1 MTDAPS
7 PASGAPL
14 KLFNSLTRKLEEF
27 RPVHP
32 GEARVYSCGPTV
44 YNYPH
49 IGNMRAYVFADTL
62 GRTLS
67 FKGYKLTHVINI
79 TDVGHLTDDA
89 DAGEDKLEKAAAE
102 KAQSIWDIARHYT
115 EAYWADVKALNI
127 RQPAHWSIATDYVP
141 QMIEFAKAIADK
153 HCYELDSGLYFNTK
167 TVPDYGRLAR
177 EDDLLAEM
185 QKLIQRQ
192 KAAKDIAGAKERI
205 DALRKLVIDFIA
217 VIDDFYKRK
226 SLKKYQSLRAIWQ
239 VAAEA
244 SEDDFPAALQ
254 RSLNE
259 SRAFFKAPRVEPVAG
274 KRNDEDFAIWR
285 KTPAGETRQMEW
297 DSPWGRGAPG
307 WHLECSVMSE
317 ALLGFPF
324 DIHTGGIDH
333 REIHHPNEIAQNQAH
348 SCSADSGARFWMHN
362 NFLVERS
369 GKMSKSSGEFL
380 RLQLLIDK
388 GYHTLAYRLM
398 CLQAHYR
405 SELEFSWEGLGAA
418 LTRLKRLVMAVEKL
432 DPPRN
437 GEVASRSDDGGGAR
451 PSADAAQDRPPPPP
465 ASPIPLPVPGRIAD
479 LLAKFD
485 AAMSDDLNTPV
496 ALTLLEEAA
505 AMKKVDADQKRAA
518 LAAMDAVLG
527 LNILSLSR
535 ADLRIRP
542 RAATITEVEIEE
554 ILTRR
559 KEARAAKDFATS
571 DKLRDELI
579 AAGVEVM
586 DGDPLG
592 WDWRLEA

>member
-1 MTDAPS
+1 MTDAH
-7 PASGAPL
+7 ASPL
-14 KLFNSLTRKLEEF
+14 KLFNGLTRSLEEF
-27 RPVHP
+27 QPVHP

-67 FKGYKLTHVINI
+67 YKGYKLTHVINI

-102 KAQSIWDIARHYT
+102 RAQSIWDIAKHYT
-115 EAYWADVKALNI
+115 EAYWADVRALNI

-141 QMIEFAKAIADK
+141 AMIDFAKAIADK
-153 HCYELDSGLYFNTK
+153 HCYELNGGLYFDTT
-167 TVPDYGRLAR
+167 TVADYGRLAR
-177 EDDLLAEM
+177 HGTDEGES
-185 QKLIQRQ
+185 
-192 KAAKDIAGAKERI
+192 RI
-205 DALRKLVIDFIA
+205 D
-217 VIDDFYKRK
+217 
-226 SLKKYQSLRAIWQ
+226 
-239 VAAEA
+239 
-244 SEDDFPAALQ
+244 
-254 RSLNE
+254 
-259 SRAFFKAPRVEPVAG
+259 PVDG
-274 KRNDEDFAIWR
+274 KRHPADFAIWR
-285 KTPAGETRQMEW
+285 KTPAGETRQMER

-348 SCSADSGARFWMHN
+348 SCSTDSGARMWMHN

-380 RLQLLIDK
+380 RVQLLIDK
-388 GYHTLAYRLM
+388 GYHPLAYRLM

-418 LTRLKRLVMAVEKL
+418 LTRLKRLVMAAAPVRDAEAAE
-432 DPPRN
+432 P
-437 GEVASRSDDGGGAR
+437 
-451 PSADAAQDRPPPPP
+451 ADRR
-465 ASPIPLPVPGRIAD
+465 LTD

-485 AAMSDDLNTPV
+485 AAMSDDLNTAV

-505 AMKKVDADQKRAA
+505 AMKKIDAGQKRAA
-518 LAAMDAVLG
+518 LTAMDAVLG
-527 LNILSLSR
+527 LDLLTIER
-535 ADLRIRP
+535 ADLRVRP
-542 RAATITEVEIEE
+542 KTAAIGEEDIEA

-559 KEARAAKDFATS
+559 REARAAKDFAAS
-571 DKLRDELI
+571 DALRDELI
-579 AAGVEVM
+579 AAGIEVM

-592 WDWRLEA
+592 WDWRLSN

>member
-1 MTDAPS
+1 MTDAH
-7 PASGAPL
+7 ASPL
-14 KLFNSLTRKLEEF
+14 KLFNSLTRSLEEF
-27 RPVHP
+27 QPVHP

-67 FKGYKLTHVINI
+67 YKGYKLTHVINI

-102 KAQSIWDIARHYT
+102 RAQSIWDIARHYT
-115 EAYWADVKALNI
+115 EAYWADIKALNI

-141 QMIEFAKAIADK
+141 AMIDFAKTIADK
-153 HCYELDSGLYFNTK
+153 HCYELDGGLYFDTT
-167 TVPDYGRLAR
+167 TVADYGRLAR
-177 EDDLLAEM
+177 HGTDEGES
-185 QKLIQRQ
+185 
-192 KAAKDIAGAKERI
+192 RI
-205 DALRKLVIDFIA
+205 D
-217 VIDDFYKRK
+217 
-226 SLKKYQSLRAIWQ
+226 
-239 VAAEA
+239 
-244 SEDDFPAALQ
+244 
-254 RSLNE
+254 
-259 SRAFFKAPRVEPVAG
+259 PVDG
-274 KRNDEDFAIWR
+274 KRHPADFAIWR

-348 SCSADSGARFWMHN
+348 SCSTDSGARMWMHN

-380 RLQLLIDK
+380 RVQLLIDK
-388 GYHTLAYRLM
+388 GYHPLAYRLM

-418 LTRLKRLVMAVEKL
+418 LTRLKRLVMAAAPV
-432 DPPRN
+432 R
-437 GEVASRSDDGGGAR
+437 
-451 PSADAAQDRPPPPP
+451 DAEATEPVDRR
-465 ASPIPLPVPGRIAD
+465 LTD

-485 AAMSDDLNTPV
+485 AAMSDDLNTAV

-505 AMKKVDADQKRAA
+505 AMKKVDVGQKHAA

-527 LNILSLSR
+527 LDLLTIER
-535 ADLRIRP
+535 ADLRVRP
-542 RAATITEVEIEE
+542 KTAAIGEEYIEA

-559 KEARAAKDFATS
+559 KEARDAKDFAAS
-571 DKLRDELI
+571 DALRDELI

-592 WDWRLEA
+592 WDWRLSN